1 MGEPLRR
8 NVRHLSYGEL
18 EREHMIKLLSLML
31 LTVMASVP
39 ALAQSDAEREVLKL
53 TQEYTEAIAR
63 RDASVHERL
72 FADDYTYTPG
82 NGKFMGREEHMQFT
96 KAGALVVESLRS
108 EDVRARVFG
117 DTAVVTGLWITT
129 GRRDA
134 KESKERRIR
143 YILVYVRKAGRWQ
156 IVAEQ
161 RTGVGG
167 QSQ

>member
-1 MGEPLRR
+1 MK
-8 NVRHLSYGEL
+8 
-18 EREHMIKLLSLML
+18 KLLFIMML
-31 LTVMASVP
+31 AVVSFTP

-53 TQEYTEAIAR
+53 TKEYQGGIGR

-96 KAGALVVESLRS
+96 KSGALVVESLRS
-108 EDVRARVFG
+108 EDVRARVYG